1 MELIK
6 IEDDWRCDFEDT
18 FDHEPLIVLYK
29 RIEYK
34 YNKHALL
41 DNILAIEFRM
51 RRLRDIDDIFKSQLI
66 KWVENSIPRTFK
78 KMLVFSIFYIL
89 NLECAILQ
97 GNATVKIF
105 LTNGNFISA
114 DYSYKPAKD
123 QPNFIEFVAK
133 DQKNSIEIF
142 FTFLHNEITKI
153 EILPIKEDTFK
164 PLSFDI
170 SSVPEHLEPLV
181 HLCAQKIGYK
191 INTKKKVYSII

>member
-142 FTFLHNEITKI
+142 FTFLHNDGVTHTQTINVTTI
-153 EILPIKEDTFK
+153 AARDTAVLIIPFLH
-164 PLSFDI
+164 PDT
-170 SSVPEHLEPLV
+170 PN
-181 HLCAQKIGYK
+181 K
-191 INTKKKVYSII
+191 INMANTAIVIQLIIFSCFLF